1 MGLMDIDSEDTGRPY
16 VDSRGHSGYYS
27 VAGASKNPVGSEIC
41 KAGNTTGWTC
51 GTIKAYNRTVNYGGT
66 VVSGLA
72 EAGVCTEGGDSGG
85 AYIGVGN
92 LAQGMTSGGPV
103 GVECGY
109 NQGYNAGSY
118 SFYQPV
124 VDAASYY
131 GVTIDTA
138 N

>member
-1 MGLMDIDSEDTGRPY
+1 MKGANSLGKS
-16 VDSRGHSGYYS
+16 HSGYYP
-27 VAGASKNPVGSEIC
+27 VEGASKNAVGSEIC

-72 EAGVCTEGGDSGG
+72 EASVCTEGGDSGG

-92 LAQGMTSGGPV
+92 LAQ
-103 GVECGY
+103 
-109 NQGYNAGSY
+109 AGSY

-138 N
+138 I